1 MYIVQGESRSLL
13 TYKLSLNKKAYQSER
28 QRQRLKLSLGFTI
41 ISSNQ
46 DQQFAHKITYQILV
60 LGYQGDQIRS

>member
-13 TYKLSLNKKAYQSER
+13 TYKLSLNKKAYQS